1 MALFETIKGIAA
13 AVLSFTIWSVLHK
26 HPAATANHL
35 IGLLHLD
42 HKGHPAHVL
51 FHVLAVFVPQ
61 QFALVASLVLI
72 YTAARLTEAYG
83 LWHSRAWAE
92 WFGIVSGSIYIPFE
106 LYEIGRRASALSVF
120 ILVANIVVVGYLAY
134 VRGSTIRLR
143 AVAPSTAT

>member
-1 MALFETIKGIAA
+1 MFEAIKGIAA
-13 AVLSFTIWSVLHK
+13 AILSFSIWSVLHN
-26 HPAATANHL
+26 HPAATANHV
-35 IGLLHLD
+35 IGMLHLD

-61 QFALVASLVLI
+61 QFALVASLVVI

-92 WFGIVSGSIYIPFE
+92 WFGIVSGAIYIPFE
-106 LYEIGRRASALSVF
+106 LYEIGRHASALGVGV
-120 ILVANIVVVGYLAY
+120 LVANVLVVGYLAY
-134 VRGSTIRLR
+134 VRASSIRLR